1 MSTVKF
7 NNTNAVFYN
16 TLKSK
21 IDNYFKEKNIHSTG
35 DIRLYIKSVVITLSM
50 ALFYIWVVFFTP
62 QSILLSLLL
71 CGGVGICM
79 SLMGFNMMHDG
90 GHGSYSQSKKLN
102 RVMAYTINFL
112 GANAFIWNQ
121 KHNINH
127 HTYPN
132 VEGMD
137 DDIDLKPFLRVH
149 DKQKKYK
156 IHRFQHIYAM
166 FLYGLTT
173 IFWVFYRD
181 FKKYF
186 SGKLAEH
193 TALQSMTLEDHIV
206 FWISKAAHVGV
217 FVIIPIYVVGFW
229 PAFLGYLFAMYL
241 LGLLLAIVFQLAHV
255 VEHTDFVSPA
265 YPDPERID
273 SEWAVHQIKTTANF
287 ATRSKTLSWLLG
299 GLNFQV
305 EHHVFPKVSHVHYPQ
320 INKLLMETCKEH
332 GIQYIEYPTM
342 WQALKSHMVYLR
354 NLGR

>member
-1 MSTVKF
+1 MSSVKF
-7 NNTNAVFYN
+7 NNSNAVFFQ
-16 TLKSK
+16 TLKTRTEQ
-21 IDNYFKEKNIHSTG
+21 YFKDHNIQPTG
-35 DIRLYIKSVVITLSM
+35 DIRLYTKSVVITLAM
-50 ALFYIWVVFFTP
+50 AVSYVWVVFFTP
-62 QSILLSLLL
+62 PQVWLCLLL
-71 CGGVGICM
+71 CAIIGVTM

-90 GHGSYSQSKKLN
+90 GHGSYSANKKLN

-149 DKQKKYK
+149 EHQKKYGF
-156 IHRFQHIYAM
+156 HRFQHLYAM

-173 IFWVFYRD
+173 LFWVFYRD

-186 SGKLAEH
+186 TGKLAEQ
-193 TALQSMTLEDHIV
+193 TELQHMSLSDHVIFWVSKVVHVVVFIV
-206 FWISKAAHVGV
+206 
-217 FVIIPIYVVGFW
+217 IPVYSVGFW
-229 PAFLGYLFAMYL
+229 PAMLGYLFAMYL

-255 VEHTDFVSPA
+255 VEHTDFVMPA
-265 YPDPERID
+265 YPNPERIET
-273 SEWAVHQIKTTANF
+273 EWAVHQIRTTANF

-320 INKLLMETCKEH
+320 VNKILMQTCKEH
-332 GIQYIEYPTM
+332 GIEYIEYRTM
-342 WQALKSHMVYLR
+342 WQALRSHMLYLKQ
-354 NLGR
+354 LGR